1 MLLPYLAVLWI
12 ILTVTL
18 NYRRKSALVFVC
30 WFLVTVVALWPVI
43 KWAAPIARD
52 VANSAPV
59 QSVSQEFKAELDME
73 LRKEFPEFYK

>member
-1 MLLPYLAVLWI
+1 MLMIYLIALWI
-12 ILTVTL
+12 ILTVAW
-18 NYRRKSALVFVC
+18 NYYRKSALVFVC

-73 LRKEFPEFYK
+73 LRREFPEFYK